1 MGTRRVIHPPAWPTP
16 PGYSHAV
23 ATARPLIFV
32 SGQVPIDAAGALVG
46 EGDIEAQTA
55 QVFENLRTVLAGVGA
70 GFDDLVKL
78 TTFVVGLDPG
88 KLLAIRRV
96 RDRYLG
102 DGPRPASSLVG
113 VTALF
118 RPDVLVEIEA
128 IAELPA
134 P

>member
-1 MGTRRVIHPPAWPTP
+1 MAKRRIIQPPAWPTP

-32 SGQVPIDAAGALVG
+32 SGQVPLDPAGALVG
-46 EGDIEAQTA
+46 GDDVEAQAT

-70 GFDDLVKL
+70 SFDDIVKL
-78 TTFVVGLDPG
+78 TYFIVGLDAG
-88 KLLAIRRV
+88 KLASVRRV
-96 RDRYLG
+96 RDRFLG

-113 VTALF
+113 VAALF

-134 P
+134 

>member
-1 MGTRRVIHPPAWPTP
+1 MSKRRIIQPPAWPTP

-32 SGQVPIDAAGALVG
+32 SGQVPLDPGGALVG
-46 EGDIEAQTA
+46 AGDIEAQTA
-55 QVFENLRTVLAGVGA
+55 QVFENLRTVLEGVGA
-70 GFDDLVKL
+70 GFADIVKL
-78 TTFVVGLDPG
+78 TTFVVGLDNDR
-88 KLLAIRRV
+88 LVAIRRV

-102 DGPRPASSLVG
+102 DGPRPASSLLG

-134 P
+134 